1 MRFGTTAA
9 AALVLASGAVQAA
22 TVTESAFNQAAWD
35 TFLSTTT
42 GVIENFEGFAEDEHL
57 NSTGGLVTAVGT
69 FTRDGGNSGGGGTVT
84 NTDAQAFGNTGQ
96 GVTVRD
102 GTVFG
107 RSNSTTGGKLFF
119 DSNDLERVLFEVSLG
134 GTAFTPL
141 SFTLV
146 DAADVGAAFSIFV
159 DGAIVADYT
168 LGPDPSI
175 PNGVRKVI
183 NVDFGGAVTSAKI
196 LFTSIPEDD
205 GFGMDDFVV
214 QAIPLPAP
222 ALMLLG
228 GLGALGALRRRRRA
242 A

>member
-1 MRFGTTAA
+1 MRIGITAA
-9 AALVLASGAVQAA
+9 AALVLASGAAQAA

-42 GVIENFEGFAEDEHL
+42 GVIENFEGFVEDEYL
-57 NSTGGLVTAVGT
+57 GGLVTAVGT
-69 FTRDGGNSGGGGTVT
+69 FTRDGGNPGGGGTVT
-84 NTDAQAFGNTGQ
+84 NTDAQAFGNTGE

-107 RSNSTTGGKLFF
+107 RSNSTTGGKMFF
-119 DSNDLERVLFEVSLG
+119 DSNDLERVLFHVSLG
-134 GTAFTPL
+134 GTAFTSL

-159 DGAIVADYT
+159 DGASVADYT
-168 LGPDPSI
+168 LGHDPSI